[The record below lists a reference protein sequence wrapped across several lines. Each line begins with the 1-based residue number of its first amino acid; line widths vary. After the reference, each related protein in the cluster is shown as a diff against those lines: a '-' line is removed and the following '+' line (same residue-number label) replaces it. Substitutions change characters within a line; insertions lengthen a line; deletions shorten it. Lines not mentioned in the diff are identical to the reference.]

1 MRFVSFIFFSPLL
14 FFKLFQNLKNR
25 LYNQG
30 MRKFK
35 VVAPYEPSGDQ
46 GQAIEKLSEGFLR
59 GDRYQTLKGVTGSG
73 KTFTM
78 AKIIEKVQRPTL
90 IISHNKTLSA
100 QLYREFKSFFPENA
114 VEYFVSYYDYYQPE
128 AYVPARD
135 LYIEKDADVNKEIDQ
150 LRLKATYSLM
160 ERRDV
165 IVVATVS
172 CIYGLGMPDLY
183 KEMRVHIEK
192 GEIFDTRKFERQM
205 TSIQYQRNDMVL
217 ERGNFRVRGDV
228 IEVFP
233 PYMETDTAYRIELDF
248 DEISSI
254 KRFNVLTRETEEE
267 LDEMQF
273 YPSKHFVVP
282 QDALFKATDRILE
295 EMAEQ
300 VKKFQ
305 IEQKPLE
312 AERIK
317 SRTTYDVEM
326 MKEMGYCSGIEN
338 YSGPISGRKRGE
350 PPATLLHYFPD
361 DFLCLIDEAHVTVP
375 QIGAMYEGDRSR
387 KQNLIDFGFRLPSAL
402 DNRPLKFDEFEKK
415 LNQVIYVTATPR
427 KEEIKQS
434 TQVVEQLIRPTGLLD
449 PIIEVR
455 PSEGQMEDIYNEVKK
470 RIEKHER
477 SLILT
482 LTKKMAEDL
491 TDYLLGLNLKVK
503 YIHSEIDTFER
514 VEILKSLRLGEID
527 VLIGI
532 NLLRE
537 GIDLPEV
544 SFIAILD
551 ADKIGFLRST
561 TSLIQIVGR
570 AARNENGMVVMYADA
585 ITPAIKETVEETKRR
600 RAIQQKYNEEHGIT
614 PHTVNKAV
622 QDILVRQQKDAEE
635 NEKMQ
640 LEVLKKNANLF
651 DPKQRKKLIEALK
664 KEMSDCADRLEYEQA
679 AAIRDQIQEIE
690 ATYGKK

>member
-1 MRFVSFIFFSPLL
+1 
-14 FFKLFQNLKNR
+14 
-25 LYNQG
+25 

-254 KRFNVLTRETEEE
+254 KRFNVLTREIEEE

-600 RAIQQKYNEEHGIT
+600 RAIQQKYNEDHGIT
-614 PHTVNKAV
+614 PHTVSKAV

>member
-1 MRFVSFIFFSPLL
+1 
-14 FFKLFQNLKNR
+14 
-25 LYNQG
+25 

-254 KRFNVLTRETEEE
+254 KRFNVLTREIEEE

-317 SRTTYDVEM
+317 TRTTYDVEM

-614 PHTVNKAV
+614 PHTVSKAV

-651 DPKQRKKLIEALK
+651 APKQRKKLLEALK

>member
-1 MRFVSFIFFSPLL
+1 
-14 FFKLFQNLKNR
+14 
-25 LYNQG
+25 

-35 VVAPYEPSGDQ
+35 VVSPFQVAGDQ

-59 GDRYQTLKGVTGSG
+59 GDKYQTLKGVTGSG

-135 LYIEKDADVNKEIDQ
+135 LYIEKDCDVNEEIDK
-150 LRLKATYSLM
+150 LRLAATYSLM

-183 KEMRVHIEK
+183 KEMRIHIEK
-192 GEIFDTRKFERQM
+192 GQTLEIHKFALAL
-205 TSIQYQRNDMVL
+205 TSLQYSRNDMVL
-217 ERGNFRVRGDV
+217 DRGHFRIRGDI

-233 PYMETDTAYRIELDF
+233 PYMETDEAYRIELDW
-248 DEISSI
+248 DEVVRIR
-254 KRFNVLTRETEEE
+254 RFNTITGATVEE
-267 LDEMQF
+267 LDETVF
-273 YPSKHFVVP
+273 YPAKHFVVP
-282 QDALFKATDRILE
+282 KDILIDATQRIQE
-295 EMAEQ
+295 ELDFRVEQ
-300 VKKFQ
+300 LRIQGK
-305 IEQKPLE
+305 ILE
-312 AERIK
+312 AERLK
-317 SRTTYDVEM
+317 TRTTYDIEM
-326 MKEMGYCSGIEN
+326 MKEMGYCTGIEN
-338 YSGPISGRKRGE
+338 YSGPISGRKPGQ

-361 DFLCLIDEAHVTVP
+361 DFLCMIDEAHVSVP

-402 DNRPLKFDEFEKK
+402 DNRPLKYEEFSKK
-415 LNQVIYVTATPR
+415 MNQVIYVTATPR

-434 TQVVEQLIRPTGLLD
+434 TQVVEQIIRPTGLLD
-449 PIIEVR
+449 PIVEVR
-455 PSEGQMEDIYNEVKK
+455 PTEGQMEDIYKEIKD
-470 RIEKHER
+470 RIKKHER
-477 SLILT
+477 SLVLT

-491 TDYLLGLNLKVK
+491 TDYLTELDLKVK

-514 VEILKSLRLGEID
+514 VEILKSLRSGEID

-544 SFIAILD
+544 SFIALLD

-561 TSLIQIVGR
+561 TSLIQIIGR
-570 AARNENGMVVMYADA
+570 AARNAEGKVVMYADRMSDAMKEA
-585 ITPAIKETVEETKRR
+585 IEETKHRR
-600 RAIQQKYNEEHGIT
+600 QIQQEYNKEHGIT
-614 PHTVNKAV
+614 PQTIHKKV
-622 QDILVRQQKDAEE
+622 QDILEHQAKDAAE
-635 NEKMQ
+635 NAEI
-640 LEVLKKNANLF
+640 EIEILKKNTNLF
-651 DPKQRKKLIEALK
+651 DKKQRAKLIKALQ
-664 KEMSDCADRLEYEQA
+664 KEMEACAERLEYEQA
-679 AAIRDQIQEIE
+679 AALRDQIKELE
-690 ATYGKK
+690 EGFFNTKHA